1 METLVLYR
9 MKMSVYKKISL
20 LLTLGLIFNQ
30 PDEASA
36 QEQAKLLFQPQQ
48 VKLLPGVFKEAEQ
61 TDLKYILALDADRLL
76 APYLK
81 EAGLKTN
88 ASNYPNWESTGLDG
102 HMAGHYLSALSLMY
116 AATGDKRVGDKIQYV
131 LTRLKSCQD
140 ANKNG
145 YLGGVPGGA
154 AMWTDVANGNI
165 KAGSFDL
172 NKKWV
177 PLYNIHKLYGGLRD
191 AWLYTD
197 NALAKAMLIDFS
209 NWFVWLT
216 AKLTDEQIQKML
228 ISEHGG
234 LNEVFAD
241 VYAITKD
248 KRMLKLAYQ
257 FSDQRILNP
266 LVKQE
271 DKLNGL
277 HANTQI
283 TKVIGFERIAMLN
296 HDKDYQQAAHF
307 FWQTVVGN
315 RTTAIGG
322 NSVREHFNPS
332 DDFSTM
338 ISSVEG
344 PETCNSY
351 NMLKLTKLLYEAE
364 GSASYLDYYERTL
377 YNHILSSQNP
387 HGGFVY
393 FTPMRPNHYRV
404 YSQAQT
410 SFWCCVGSGI
420 ENHAKYNE
428 LIYAHKDN
436 ALFVN
441 LFIPSTL
448 DWKEKGIKVTQTT
461 QFPESEE
468 TSLLINAKKPIQLAL
483 HIRKPNWVAADGF
496 KVLVNNQLIAASQLA
511 DGYIKI
517 NRLWKNGD
525 QVKVLLPMHLEL
537 AQMPDKSAYYAVL
550 KGPIVLAAK
559 TGNDDL
565 AGLYADDS
573 RMGHIAKGKQYDLQ
587 DAPVLIGD
595 ANTISKQITQINGKQ
610 SAYSMAAFIYPK
622 SKSTL
627 ELIPFYKIH
636 DSRYMIYWPVATEK
650 RLEELKGRLA
660 ADEDEKLKVAANTVD
675 VVFPGEQQPEVDH
688 QFKADQ
694 SNSGTFKNKH
704 WRSSST
710 WFSYEL
716 NNKENLAK
724 AVQITY
730 YGKETGRSFKILV
743 NGKVVAEVKL
753 TTDLG
758 DVFYNRTYPIAKEL
772 LESGK
777 TINIRFEADIN
788 SETASIYEVRLL
800 K

>member
-1 METLVLYR
+1 MEI
-9 MKMSVYKKISL
+9 SAHYKIGL
-20 LLTLGLIFNQ
+20 ILGLGLMFNL
-30 PDEASA
+30 PDYARS
-36 QEQAKLLFQPQQ
+36 QEQTMSLFKPQQ

-81 EAGLKTN
+81 EAGLKTK

-102 HMAGHYLSALSLMY
+102 HMGGHYLSALSLMY
-116 AATGDKRVGDKIQYV
+116 AATGDKRIGDKIQYV
-131 LTRLKSCQD
+131 LATLKGCQD

-154 AMWTDVANGNI
+154 AMWTEIASGNI

-177 PLYNIHKLYGGLRD
+177 PLYNIHKIFAGLRD

-197 NALAKAMLIDFS
+197 NALAKTMLIDFS

-216 AKLTDEQIQKML
+216 ARLTDQQIQKML

-266 LVKQE
+266 LINQE

-283 TKVIGFERIAMLN
+283 PKVIGFERIAMLN

-307 FWQTVVGN
+307 FWQTVVN
-315 RTTAIGG
+315 HRTTAIGG

-351 NMLKLTKLLYEAE
+351 NMLKLSKLLYETE
-364 GSASYLDYYERTL
+364 GTANYVDYYERTL

-387 HGGFVY
+387 KGGFVY

-404 YSQAQT
+404 YSQPQT

-428 LIYAHKDN
+428 LIYAHQAN
-436 ALFVN
+436 QLFVN

-448 DWKEKGIKVTQTT
+448 DWKAKGVKITQTT
-461 QFPESEE
+461 LFPESEE
-468 TSLLINAKKPIQLAL
+468 TNLLINTKKLLQLAIN
-483 HIRKPNWVAADGF
+483 IRKPSWVTADGLR
-496 KVLVNNQLIAASQLA
+496 VLVNNKLISVSQSV
-511 DGYIKI
+511 DGYLKI
-517 NRLWKNGD
+517 SRLWKDGD
-525 QVKVLLPMHLEL
+525 QVKVILPMNIKLE
-537 AQMPDKSAYYAVL
+537 QMPDKSAYYAVL

-559 TGNDDL
+559 TGNNDL

-587 DAPVLIGD
+587 DTPIFIGD
-595 ANTISKQITQINGKQ
+595 ENTIPNQITRISGKQ
-610 SAYSMAAFIYPK
+610 SVYSMANFIYPQ

-636 DSRYMIYWPVATEK
+636 DSRYLIYWPVSSEK
-650 RLEELKGRLA
+650 GLDDLKRHLA
-660 ADEDEKLKVAANTVD
+660 ADENEKLKLAANTVD

-688 QFKADQ
+688 QFKSDQ

-704 WRSSST
+704 WRNSNT

-716 NNKENLAK
+716 SNRENLAT

-730 YGKETGRSFKILV
+730 YGKETGRSFKLLV
-743 NGKVVAEVKL
+743 NGKVIAEVKL

-758 DVFYNRTYPIAKEL
+758 DVFYTQKYPIAKEL
-772 LESGK
+772 LAPGK
-777 TINIRFEADIN
+777 TLNIKFEADKDK
-788 SETASIYEVRLL
+788 ETASIYEVRLI